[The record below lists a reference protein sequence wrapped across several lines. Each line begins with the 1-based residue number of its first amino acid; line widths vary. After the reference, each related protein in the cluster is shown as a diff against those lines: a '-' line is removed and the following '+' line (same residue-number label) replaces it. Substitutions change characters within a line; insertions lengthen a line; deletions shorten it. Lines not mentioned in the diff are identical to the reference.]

1 MRYLIDSNIWI
12 HAAESQDLARDILK
26 KVLKKKWA
34 GFSAISR
41 LEVLG
46 HPGISE
52 RERQLME
59 QIMSLFVEVP
69 VDRGIIDKAIYV
81 SQNTKIKYPDAIV
94 AATAIKMKAI
104 LISRNIDIFSTV
116 PSLLVINP
124 FLK

>member
-12 HAAESQDLARDILK
+12 HAAEAQESAREILK
-26 KVLKKKWA
+26 KTLGRKWA
-34 GFSAISR
+34 GFSAITR

-52 RERQLME
+52 QERQLMG

-69 VDRGIIDKAIYV
+69 VDRGIIDKAIHI
-81 SQNTKIKYPDAIV
+81 SQNTKIKYPDAII
-94 AATAIKMKAI
+94 AATAVNMQAI
-104 LISRNIDIFSTV
+104 LVSRNIDVFSTV